1 MKKSRSILSIQYRS
15 FFNWSRHIL
24 FVFTQVSD
32 FGSHALKG
40 QQHFRIYFK
49 LLPFQGVNSLDFGY
63 PGCRFACP
71 GLSAFGLFRPY
82 PSISETLGF
91 IIVSQLQ
98 VTAMMLTCCQMMLSL
113 CRTVAHFVQKWCKVS
128 AETQVYLQSMPNR
141 SPFCAKILN
150 IKHNRKTFRF
160 FCSKWNFHRY
170 LSNGQSF
177 SSSA

>member
-98 VTAMMLTCCQMMLSL
+98 VTAMMLTC
-113 CRTVAHFVQKWCKVS
+113 RINDA
-128 AETQVYLQSMPNR
+128 QSMPNH

-170 LSNGQSF
+170 LSNGQCL
-177 SSSA
+177 SSSV